1 MTGAPAG
8 TRLPGAGATPLPLRV
23 LWPIARVIGSVAL
36 TFLGL
41 LLVTFLIG
49 RVVPIDPVLAA
60 VGDRAPAAVY
70 ERVKEELGLNLPL
83 WQQFWIYLKKVLA
96 ADFGRSVL
104 TSNLVLVDIRRF
116 FPATLELATVATLIG
131 VVLGIPM
138 GVVAAV
144 SRGRLVD
151 QIIRVVSLLG
161 YSVPVFWLGLMGLLL
176 FYGRLGWVAG
186 PGRIDVAFEDLVTP
200 VTGVIMVDSALAGE
214 WEVFWNAL
222 SHVLLPASIL
232 GYLSLAYLARMTR
245 SFMLAELGQEYVTT
259 ARIKGLAERRVV
271 WRHALGNVM
280 VPLITVVALA
290 YANLLEGS
298 VLTETVFAWPG
309 LGQYI
314 TSSLLSAD
322 MNAVLGGTIVVGT
335 IFIGLNL
342 LSDLLYRLVDPAR
355 DEPAGRARGAA
366 AGGAPGCSSETPVSR
381 AQARL
386 GQAYVSWLAFRGTR
400 SGWRAS
406 GC

>member
-1 MTGAPAG
+1 VA
-8 TRLPGAGATPLPLRV
+8 RV
-23 LWPIARVIGSVAL
+23 LGSVAL

-60 VGDRAPAAVY
+60 VGDRAPAEVY
-70 ERVKEELGLNLPL
+70 ERVKHELGLHLPL
-83 WQQFWIYLKKVLA
+83 WEQFWIYLRKVLTG
-96 ADFGRSVL
+96 DFGRSVL
-104 TSNLVLVDIRRF
+104 TSNLVLVDIRRV
-116 FPATLELATVATLIG
+116 FPATIELATMATVIG

-144 SRGRLVD
+144 ARGRLAD
-151 QIIRVVSLLG
+151 QVVRVVSLLG

-176 FYGRLGWVAG
+176 FYARLGWVAG
-186 PGRIDVAFEDLVTP
+186 PGRLDVAFDDLVP
-200 VTGVIMVDSALAGE
+200 AWSGVILLDSALAGE
-214 WEVFWNAL
+214 WEVFGNAL
-222 SHVLLPASIL
+222 RHVILPASIL
-232 GYLSLAYLARMTR
+232 GYFSLAYVARMTR

-259 ARIKGLAERRVV
+259 ARIKGLSERRVV
-271 WRHALGNVM
+271 WRHAFGNVL
-280 VPLITVVALA
+280 VPLVTVIALA

-342 LSDLLYRLVDPAR
+342 LSDLLYRLVDP
-355 DEPAGRARGAA
+355 RAR
-366 AGGAPGCSSETPVSR
+366 
-381 AQARL
+381 
-386 GQAYVSWLAFRGTR
+386 
-400 SGWRAS
+400 
-406 GC
+406 

>member
-1 MTGAPAG
+1 VTGAPAP
-8 TRLPGAGATPLPLRV
+8 TPPPGARPTSLPARA
-23 LWPIARVIGSVAL
+23 LWPAARIAGTVAL

-70 ERVKEELGLNLPL
+70 ERVKHELGLHLPL
-83 WQQFWIYLKKVLA
+83 WQQFWVYLRKVLVG
-96 ADFGRSVL
+96 DFGRSVL
-104 TSNLVLVDIRRF
+104 TSNPVLVDIRRV

-131 VVLGIPM
+131 VTLGIPM
-138 GVVAAV
+138 GVIAAV
-144 SRGRLVD
+144 RHGRLAD
-151 QIIRVVSLLG
+151 QVVRVVSLLG

-176 FYGRLGWVAG
+176 FYARLGWVAG
-186 PGRIDVAFEDLVTP
+186 PGRLDVAFDDLVPTWS
-200 VTGVIMVDSALAGE
+200 GVILLDSALAGE

-222 SHVLLPASIL
+222 RHVILPASIL
-232 GYLSLAYLARMTR
+232 GYFSLAYLARMTR
-245 SFMLAELGQEYVTT
+245 SFVLAELRQEYVTT

-271 WRHALGNVM
+271 WRHAFGNVL

-309 LGQYI
+309 LGSYI

-342 LSDLLYRLVDPAR
+342 LSDLIYGLVDP
-355 DEPAGRARGAA
+355 RAR
-366 AGGAPGCSSETPVSR
+366 
-381 AQARL
+381 
-386 GQAYVSWLAFRGTR
+386 
-400 SGWRAS
+400 
-406 GC
+406 